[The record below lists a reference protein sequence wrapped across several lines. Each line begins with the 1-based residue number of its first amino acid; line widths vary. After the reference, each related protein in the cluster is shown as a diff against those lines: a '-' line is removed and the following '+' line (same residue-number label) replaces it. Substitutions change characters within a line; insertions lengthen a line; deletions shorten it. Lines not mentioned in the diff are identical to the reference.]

1 MFSYGEL
8 SNQMFFIKL
17 QQIMSYLPTLWV
29 PVHGKIII
37 VVSGTPIPSIQ
48 SIEGYRNEVSQ
59 HRNGVFGG
67 HASQQLNHYFSYHQ
81 NLIGDEL
88 SSNKI
93 PPLSALVILKS
104 GRVAKINFPIQR
116 RSEGSPELL
125 RAKL

>member
-37 VVSGTPIPSIQ
+37 VVSGTSIPSIQ

-81 NLIGDEL
+81 ILL
-88 SSNKI
+88 VMSSHPIKS
-93 PPLSALVILKS
+93 PLYQPL
-104 GRVAKINFPIQR
+104 
-116 RSEGSPELL
+116 
-125 RAKL
+125 